1 MQLALLTVR
10 GTLGQIV
17 PSNPTSQTSFASQ
30 YNSHCGGSSNTST
43 ACQEYLYNITSE
55 HYRYTDYMSREDS
68 AVEDAVEGAEKDWSF
83 IVNQLNLLSPKIR
96 QFKASNQTT
105 KQSLINQLQANV
117 TNFVNQV
124 NPVLEWEN
132 RAFGRIL
139 AADSNDS
146 YAFMQQL
153 DAAVTRVLTRAM
165 NASDLSPQNPSQFV
179 LNSSRYLDDF
189 YASQFRS
196 ANSTLVAKQLDMLSE
211 LAALM
216 NQTSFYRNFLL
227 IRANQ
232 LMQTGSSEGAN
243 VNVVLPQ
250 AISQSQ
256 ALLSQSLSRMINQ
269 FLTAGNMSADVASQ
283 LGKFNTFSTGQLAL
297 FSTQFNE
304 SLDGV
309 ASTIYANLNRTLA
322 TADAGATAAINLFNQ
337 SESSF
342 YSQWLA
348 ITNALANMSSSQV
361 QQNATQYLVKDS
373 ELGAD
378 SLINFN
384 QVAGNI
390 TALLDTRSSGIDRDR
405 LNNASSSVSNF
416 ASSVMSDLNSKMN
429 QLLIPGAAS
438 AVPALNEWE
447 NFAAL
452 TTNST
457 LPEIK
462 KHFRSGVEGVQD
474 TVFDQVGSAVD
485 ALNGDSNGVS
495 RVLKG
500 DNFSSISL
508 NQSELNSFISEI
520 NRFQSDARE
529 AISGAI
535 SSLSTGLNSTGK
547 SLEVDADASASLS
560 VLSNLATTFESSLQL
575 ENQTDSELLAQVDAT
590 QVKAPANVELANYAI
605 NQEAIGNIS
614 NRQVKLTNRLLNDAP
629 LEASAAQMV
638 ATLVSGIDAAAGA
651 RADRLSDIISN
662 LIEASAKNIKTKTE
676 SFIRELPV
684 ATGFQAAANERANSL
699 EQMKSWISNTATETA
714 NHIQTGIGS
723 LTNYKSGIQ
732 GSFEKLKAAQTA
744 ISQRQSIQS
753 PDFSSLNEAVKS
765 RVDSGAVLS
774 QFASDL
780 SSQIYSETKSFNAKE
795 MEVGGKI
802 SAEKKIS
809 SQRIN
814 QIATDKSDFDSSN
827 STAEYF
833 LTEDQS
839 RIDSLSRTLS
849 DSLNATNLTLSALG
863 PANRE
868 EANALSQLFSNL
880 RGDLN
885 YQLKESAPAFL
896 AQMETEN
903 ITQKLL
909 PALQALNKT
918 VSAIN
923 FEASFSSSLLDRHAV
938 ADASKKVKEIVG
950 TLSDRESVR
959 KIRKAIDSLV
969 KKIEANIALHV
980 PINADFSVS
989 ETVDPEA
996 SGFADAALGVI
1007 QRLDARRAGSV
1018 ESIDRFAN
1026 ATWANLD
1033 DQMAQ
1038 LLLNIKQD
1046 SSILKSVLAEMNFI
1060 EAKDVK
1066 NLRSQVKRKLR
1077 LARDSVS
1084 GVARLAT
1091 LVLNNKGRS
1100 SSFDREYGTRI
1111 GIPKKMTP
1119 NFGESSR
1126 LESAKEWVVELMNS
1140 MADKLESRT
1149 SNQFEQLNES
1159 LKQIDS
1165 MQQSLRKL
1173 AKTEAK
1179 IESDFDS
1186 KILSK
1191 LKRVTSNAN
1200 RTVEDL
1206 FADISHDLVVKNDSL
1221 VIEELK
1227 KLVNENRK
1235 LLRNKH

>member
-1 MQLALLTVR
+1 M
-10 GTLGQIV
+10 
-17 PSNPTSQTSFASQ
+17 
-30 YNSHCGGSSNTST
+30 ST
-43 ACQEYLYNITSE
+43 ACQEFLYNITSE

-96 QFKASNQTT
+96 QFRASNQTT

-139 AADSNDS
+139 TADSNDS

-196 ANSTLVAKQLDMLSE
+196 ANSSLVAKQLDMLSE

-216 NQTSFYRNFLL
+216 NQTRFYRNFLL
-227 IRANQ
+227 FRANQ

-269 FLTAGNMSADVASQ
+269 FLTAGNMTADVASQ
-283 LGKFNTFSTGQLAL
+283 LAKFNTFSAGQLAL
-297 FSTQFNE
+297 FSTQFND

-309 ASTIYANLNRTLA
+309 ASTIYANLNRTLS

-342 YSQWLA
+342 YTQWLA

-438 AVPALNEWE
+438 AVPALNDWE

-485 ALNGDSNGVS
+485 ALNGDSSGVS
-495 RVLKG
+495 KVLKG
-500 DNFSSISL
+500 DFSSISL

-520 NRFQSDARE
+520 NRFQSDARD

-535 SSLSTGLNSTGK
+535 SSLFTGLNSTGK

-614 NRQVKLTNRLLNDAP
+614 NRQVIFTNRLLNDAP
-629 LEASAAQMV
+629 LEASAAQTV

-662 LIEASAKNIKTKTE
+662 LIEASAKSIKTKTE

-699 EQMKSWISNTATETA
+699 EQMKALISNTASETA

-744 ISQRQSIQS
+744 ISQRQSIKS
-753 PDFSSLNEAVKS
+753 PDFSTLNEAVKS

-795 MEVGGKI
+795 MEVSGKI

-827 STAEYF
+827 STAKYF

-849 DSLNATNLTLSALG
+849 DSLNASNLTLSALG

-938 ADASKKVKEIVG
+938 ADASKQVKVIVG

-959 KIRKAIDSLV
+959 KIRKDIDSLV
-969 KKIEANIALHV
+969 KKIAANIALHV

-989 ETVDPEA
+989 KTVDPEA
-996 SGFADAALGVI
+996 TGFADAALGVI

-1018 ESIDRFAN
+1018 KSIDRFAN

-1077 LARDSVS
+1077 LARDSAS
-1084 GVARLAT
+1084 GVARLANV
-1091 LVLNNKGRS
+1091 VLNNKGHS

-1111 GIPKKMTP
+1111 GIPKMMSP

-1140 MADKLESRT
+1140 MADKFEART
-1149 SNQFEQLNES
+1149 SFQFEQLNKS

-1165 MQQSLRKL
+1165 MQQSLRKS
-1173 AKTEAK
+1173 ARTEAK

-1191 LKRVTSNAN
+1191 LNRVTSNAN
-1200 RTVEDL
+1200 RTVENL

-1221 VIEELK
+1221 VIEELR
-1227 KLVNENRK
+1227 KLVHEHRK
-1235 LLRNKH
+1235 VLRNKH